1 VEIMP
6 KKSKGNAFVTL
17 IGVLAMGL
25 VSTPALYAAENDC
38 SALMKS
44 LSKTGEVPAIVINPA
59 DETVKIIS
67 TRASVRKPS
76 KPGAKGIPRRV
87 VTGNRPN
94 QNPRRRQSR
103 NPSRS
108 QRRSR

>member
-1 VEIMP
+1 MEIMP
-6 KKSKGNAFVTL
+6 KKSKGNAVVTL

-25 VSTPALYAAENDC
+25 VSTPGLYAAENDC

-67 TRASVRKPS
+67 IRGECSETV
-76 KPGAKGIPRRV
+76 
-87 VTGNRPN
+87 
-94 QNPRRRQSR
+94 
-103 NPSRS
+103 
-108 QRRSR
+108 